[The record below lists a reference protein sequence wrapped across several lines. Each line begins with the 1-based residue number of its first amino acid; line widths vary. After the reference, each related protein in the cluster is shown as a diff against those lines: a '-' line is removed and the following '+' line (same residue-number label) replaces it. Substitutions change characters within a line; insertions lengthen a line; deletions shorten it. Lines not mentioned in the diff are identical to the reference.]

1 MSLHT
6 LFLDIEASKGNGE
19 DSHLIYDDDCSPF
32 VVLGAFDGLGGRSA
46 GFEGMTGGRIA
57 SKEAAKITKVVLE
70 ASQGRLTK
78 DVATQL
84 QDRICQSLQ
93 SQAES
98 KMVKSRLTGTLT
110 GKRLCT
116 TIALASIPRKIEL
129 ESSPCEISLAWMG
142 DSRIY
147 FLNPQKGLQQLTR
160 DDLEVDKD
168 AFEMI
173 REDPPMS
180 QYLTADLPKSWEIH
194 FLVKNIEEKGC
205 ILVCTDGCFQYL
217 PAPWELEKLL
227 LKSLMTAASFEEW
240 QTLLSQKYEEIKQD
254 DISLILHSIS
264 FSSFEEIK
272 TSYQERLKYLDKN
285 YNYEASENTLSE
297 LWKNYRDNYEAGLNP
312 TVSNKGRI
320 KDIPSSLENCVDKPD
335 SSEYSRLQQV
345 ESLLKQASSYA
356 MFNPRLDEAV
366 ELYQQVLQWDPKNQK
381 ALIGMAIAFYKLKN
395 YEQTVIYFEAAQK
408 TQHLEEKLYKIY
420 TDSLQQ
426 IDTLQD
432 EERDWQ

>member
-1 MSLHT
+1 MSSHT
-6 LFLDIEASKGNGE
+6 LFLDIETSKDNGE

-57 SKEAAKITKVVLE
+57 SKEATKITKMVLE
-70 ASQGRLTK
+70 ESQGTLNQDIATK
-78 DVATQL
+78 L

-147 FLNPQKGLQQLTR
+147 FLSAQNGLQQLTR

-180 QYLTADLPKSWEIH
+180 QYLTADIPSDWEIH
-194 FLVKNIEEKGC
+194 FLVEKLEEKGC

-227 LKSLMTAASFEEW
+227 LKTLVIAGTWEEW
-240 QTLLSQKYEEIKQD
+240 QTLLSQKYQEIKQD
-254 DISLILHSIS
+254 DISLILHPIS
-264 FSSFEEIK
+264 FSSFEDIK
-272 TSYQERLKYLDKN
+272 NSYQDRLNDLDTN
-285 YNYEASENTLSE
+285 YNHEASENTLRE
-297 LWKNYRDNYEAGLNP
+297 LWNCYRCNYEARLNH
-312 TVSNKGRI
+312 TVSQKNVIKNITSSSENSVENVRQPIAKPKHQDYCVNKMIEIG
-320 KDIPSSLENCVDKPD
+320 KKPD
-335 SSEYSRLQQV
+335 
-345 ESLLKQASSYA
+345 
-356 MFNPRLDEAV
+356 
-366 ELYQQVLQWDPKNQK
+366 
-381 ALIGMAIAFYKLKN
+381 I
-395 YEQTVIYFEAAQK
+395 
-408 TQHLEEKLYKIY
+408 
-420 TDSLQQ
+420 
-426 IDTLQD
+426 
-432 EERDWQ
+432 